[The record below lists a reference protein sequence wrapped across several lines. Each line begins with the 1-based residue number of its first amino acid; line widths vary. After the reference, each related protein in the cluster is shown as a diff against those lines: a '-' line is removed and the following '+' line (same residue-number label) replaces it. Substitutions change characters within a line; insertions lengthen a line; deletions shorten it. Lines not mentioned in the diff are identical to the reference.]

1 MLIELVVAA
10 ALAGEDKVRLKDA
23 PGKDKVVGNCM
34 ICHSL
39 DYIPMNAGFLD
50 KKGWEAVVNK
60 MIKVMGAPIKPE
72 DVPALV
78 EYLAANYGPVA
89 ERR

>member
-1 MLIELVVAA
+1 MLIELITAA
-10 ALAGEDKVRLKDA
+10 ALAGEDKIHLKDG
-23 PGKDKVVGNCM
+23 PGKDKVVANCVT
-34 ICHSL
+34 CHSL

-60 MIKVMGAPIKPE
+60 MIKAMGAPIKPE

-78 EYLAANYGPVA
+78 DYLATNYGP